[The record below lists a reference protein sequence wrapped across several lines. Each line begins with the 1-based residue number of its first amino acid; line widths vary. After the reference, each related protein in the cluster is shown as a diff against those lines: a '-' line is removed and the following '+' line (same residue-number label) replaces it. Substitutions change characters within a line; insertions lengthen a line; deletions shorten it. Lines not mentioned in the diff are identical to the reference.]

1 MGSRLALASA
11 LALLALAAT
20 SCTQESQNRLGRAV
34 LNWTGDNG
42 VLDVYAGDKLVMR
55 FIKIDKLTTS
65 LGTSHA
71 SSEARA
77 YRFGWGILDENQ
89 NWVADPGEKKLYFEI
104 SDFST
109 NYIFYE
115 NPR

>member
-1 MGSRLALASA
+1 MGSRTGLALGV
-11 LALLALAAT
+11 LALMLTLG
-20 SCTQESQNRLGRAV
+20 CTQESQNRLGRAV

-42 VLDVYAGDKLVMR
+42 VLDIYAGEKLAMR

-65 LGTSHA
+65 LGTSGA
-71 SSEARA
+71 PEQRA

-89 NWVADPGEKKLYFEI
+89 NYVADPGEKKLYFEI